1 MICVPA
7 QPGLLADREGRYSR
21 RAMRLSLCLLLL
33 LGVVTAGCDT
43 EPSVYKA
50 ESTANCLRKHGY
62 QVTTDPNNLG
72 VVEGH
77 TENGGL
83 VARHP
88 GNAIRIAFGASSDDA
103 PGIENGYRLFAPKK
117 LRPHITDVMRTQKN
131 AVLLWTVTPPQ
142 DEMDTVFGCLK
153 G

>member
-1 MICVPA
+1 
-7 QPGLLADREGRYSR
+7 
-21 RAMRLSLCLLLL
+21 MRLPVVLLLL
-33 LGVVTAGCDT
+33 LAILLAGCET

-50 ESTANCLRKHGY
+50 EPTAKCLRTHSY
-62 QVTTDPNNLG
+62 EVTTDPQQLG

-83 VARHP
+83 IARHP
-88 GNAIRIAFGASSDDA
+88 GNAVRIAFGASSDDA
-103 PGIENGYRLFAPKK
+103 PGIENGYRRFAPKK
-117 LRPHITDVMRTQKN
+117 LKPHIDDVMRTQKN

>member
-1 MICVPA
+1 MP
-7 QPGLLADREGRYSR
+7 R
-21 RAMRLSLCLLLL
+21 RPRLLLPL
-33 LGVVTAGCDT
+33 VLALAVTACET

-50 ESTANCLRKHGY
+50 APTAKCLREHGY
-62 QVTTDPNNLG
+62 RVTTDPSKLG

-83 VARHP
+83 IARHP
-88 GNAIRIAFGASSDDA
+88 GNAVRIAFGQSSDDA
-103 PGIENGYRLFAPKK
+103 PGIEHGYRVFAPKR

-131 AVLLWTVTPPQ
+131 AVFLWTVTPPQ
-142 DEMDTVFGCLK
+142 AEMDEVFGCLK